1 MLFQKFPFVISA
13 FIAIRKMC
21 NLPVESF
28 TTGGA
33 LWFNDLTI
41 ADPTYILPIISTG
54 SILLMIHV

>member
-1 MLFQKFPFVISA
+1 VISA